1 MLKPRLAAITQT
13 LTDRLDLLKHR
24 IDLSSKRLRFVVA
37 GTVLLAGTASVATV
51 TGTAL
56 AAPAA
61 HAPEHPPVQ
70 EARQAGAL
78 TYGLDI
84 SNYEPLYD
92 WSDSQA
98 QFGII
103 KATEGTDFRD
113 ASFARHW
120 HELGQ
125 KGIVR
130 GAYHY
135 GHPANDPVAEAE
147 HFLSV
152 VNSQPAKPGDLLVLD
167 LETTDG
173 QSVSA
178 VNSWAK
184 TWLAH
189 VKERTGVT
197 PMFYSGWNFANT
209 YGHGLAEYPLW
220 VAHYS
225 KDKGTVSPPADWKS
239 WTIHQ
244 YTDYPID
251 QNVSALSADQLRD
264 LGRQTA

>member
-1 MLKPRLAAITQT
+1 MPKPRLATVAHALKNHFDPLTQ
-13 LTDRLDLLKHR
+13 RL
-24 IDLSSKRLRFVVA
+24 SFVVA
-37 GTVLLAGTASVATV
+37 GAIIAGTAAVASVA
-51 TGTAL
+51 GMAL
-56 AAPAA
+56 ASSTENGPA
-61 HAPEHPPVQ
+61 HAAQHET
-70 EARQAGAL
+70 GSL

-84 SNYEPLYD
+84 SNYEPQYD
-92 WSDSQA
+92 WNASTA
-98 QFGII
+98 KFGII
-103 KATEGTDFRD
+103 KATEGTSFRD

-120 HELGQ
+120 LQLGK

-135 GHPANDPVAEAE
+135 GHPGNDPVAEAE

-173 QSVSA
+173 KSVTE
-178 VNSWAK
+178 VNTWAK
-184 TWLAH
+184 TWLSY
-189 VKERTGVT
+189 VKAKTGIT

-209 YGHGLAEYPLW
+209 YGRGLAQYPLW

-225 KDKGTVSPPADWKS
+225 KAKGSITPPADWKS

-244 YTDYPID
+244 YTETPID
-251 QNVSALSADQLRD
+251 QNVSALTADQLRS
-264 LGRQTA
+264 LGRRAA